1 MEILIPPLFAC
12 SLFSADSVILLEN
25 LDVYMEVFLKIPCVF
40 LVTAKQFDKLNIHNY
55 LN

>member
-25 LDVYMEVFLKIPCVF
+25 LDGGK
-40 LVTAKQFDKLNIHNY
+40 
-55 LN
+55 